1 MKHTGPHF
9 TALDLCRWACAAAIL
24 VVAVSSYGQKPGVSS
39 DDARASSKETGRA
52 TFASTCSGCHG
63 LDGRGSDRAPDI
75 ATRKDV
81 QRRTD
86 VELFHIIDAGVSGTG
101 MPPFHS
107 LGKANIEAVV
117 AYLRVLQGK
126 DSNLTASGDSTRG
139 KALFFGRAGC
149 SKCHVVRGDGGFIAS
164 DLSEYA
170 STRSVSQIRQAIE
183 NPNAIKNRSNQ
194 IVVVTTRD
202 GQKLSGIARN
212 EDNFSLQLQ
221 TMDGSFYSF
230 VKSDVQGVER
240 SSETLMPS
248 NYGSTLTSAELD
260 DIVSYLFAVSRS
272 GNASTEPKVHP
283 IRGKQPSRKD
293 TE

>member
-1 MKHTGPHF
+1 VT
-9 TALDLCRWACAAAIL
+9 
-24 VVAVSSYGQKPGVSS
+24 
-39 DDARASSKETGRA
+39 
-52 TFASTCSGCHG
+52 
-63 LDGRGSDRAPDI
+63 
-75 ATRKDV
+75 
-81 QRRTD
+81 
-86 VELFHIIDAGVSGTG
+86 
-101 MPPFHS
+101 
-107 LGKANIEAVV
+107 
-117 AYLRVLQGK
+117 YLRVLQGK
-126 DSNLTASGDSTRG
+126 DSNLAASGDAMKG
-139 KALFFGRAGC
+139 KALFFGKAGC
-149 SKCHVVRGDGGFIAS
+149 SKCHVVHGDGGFIAS

-240 SSETLMPS
+240 SSQTLMPS

-260 DIVSYLFAVSRS
+260 DIVAYIVTASRS
-272 GNASTEPKVHP
+272 GNASAESKV
-283 IRGKQPSRKD
+283 QPNSRKAAIKKGN
-293 TE
+293 

>member
-1 MKHTGPHF
+1 MKRTGPHLR
-9 TALDLCRWACAAAIL
+9 TLDLCRWACAAGIL
-24 VVAVSSYGQKPGVSS
+24 VVAVSSYGQKRSVSS
-39 DDARASSKETGRA
+39 DDVRASSKEAGRA

-86 VELFHIIDAGVSGTG
+86 VELFHIIDAGVPGTG

-117 AYLRVLQGK
+117 AYLRTLQGK
-126 DSNLTASGDSTRG
+126 DSNLAASGDATKG
-139 KALFFGRAGC
+139 KALFFGKAGC
-149 SKCHVVRGDGGFIAS
+149 SKCHVVHGDGGFIAS

-194 IVVVTTRD
+194 IVIVTTRD

-230 VKSDVQGVER
+230 VKSDVQDIER

-260 DIVSYLFAVSRS
+260 DIVSYLVTASRS
-272 GNASTEPKVHP
+272 GNSSTEPQS
-283 IRGKQPSRKD
+283 QPNSRKAAVKKGH
-293 TE
+293 

>member
-1 MKHTGPHF
+1 LKRTGPHRR
-9 TALDLCRWACAAAIL
+9 TLDLCRWACAAGIL
-24 VVAVSSYGQKPGVSS
+24 VVALSSFGQKRRVSS
-39 DDARASSKETGRA
+39 DDARASSKEAGRA
-52 TFASTCSGCHG
+52 IFASSCAGCHG

-86 VELFHIIDAGVSGTG
+86 VELFHIIDAGVPGTG

-107 LGKANIEAVV
+107 LGKANIDVAVT
-117 AYLRVLQGK
+117 YLRVLQGK
-126 DSNLTASGDSTRG
+126 DSNLAASGDAMKG
-139 KALFFGRAGC
+139 KALFFGKAGC
-149 SKCHVVRGDGGFIAS
+149 SKCHVVHGDGGFIAS

-170 STRSVSQIRQAIE
+170 SIRSVSQIRQAIE

-240 SSETLMPS
+240 SSQTLMPS

-260 DIVSYLFAVSRS
+260 DIVAYIVTASRS
-272 GNASTEPKVHP
+272 GNASAESKV
-283 IRGKQPSRKD
+283 QPNSRKAAIKKGN
-293 TE
+293 